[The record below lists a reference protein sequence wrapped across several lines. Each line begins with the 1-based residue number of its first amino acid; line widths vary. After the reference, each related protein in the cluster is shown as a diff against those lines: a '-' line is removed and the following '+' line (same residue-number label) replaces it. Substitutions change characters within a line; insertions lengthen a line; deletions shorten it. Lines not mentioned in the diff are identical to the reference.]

1 MHWTPIVGRGEEISG
16 EVRGKWKNLSFLVQS
31 LSNSQTFEKK
41 QKEMGVDWPASKPV
55 ASS

>member
-16 EVRGKWKNLSFLVQS
+16 EVRGKWKNPSFLVQS

-55 ASS
+55 ANS